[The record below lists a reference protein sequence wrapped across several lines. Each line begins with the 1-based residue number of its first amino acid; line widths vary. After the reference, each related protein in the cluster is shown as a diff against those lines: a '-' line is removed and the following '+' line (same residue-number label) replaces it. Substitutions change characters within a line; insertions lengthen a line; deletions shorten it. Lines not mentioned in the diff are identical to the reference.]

1 METNKLSERE
11 FGELF
16 SIAYDGVGKRPTLS
30 EKDVTE
36 FLETLAF
43 SLSLTINTETGIK
56 VSEGGISQQLMLI
69 YMSDE
74 EITQDKENL
83 SIALLERLK
92 YVGILQRGPD
102 SDKKDSQE

>member
-1 METNKLSERE
+1 MKTPKLQKEE

-16 SIAYDGVGKRPTLS
+16 STAYDGIEKKSTLS
-30 EKDVTE
+30 EEDMTD

-43 SLSLTINTETGIK
+43 SLSLTINTETDIK
-56 VSEGGISQQLMLI
+56 VSEGEILQQLMLV

-74 EITQDKENL
+74 ETIQNKEKL

-102 SDKKDSQE
+102 SDKEDGQE